1 MPDLDLEKWEAQ
13 EPPRGFAARVVGA
26 AQAEHRIEKR
36 RRGGRVFA
44 GLLVVVT
51 MAAAIVLA
59 FRLKSAAAHGDVVA
73 DARREVRVGTRAVA
87 VLEKGAHVVWDGDSI
102 KQSDGDVFWRVEPGA
117 RFTVATPVAD
127 VTVKGTCFRVKV
139 RSGEDDMNRRD
150 VAAATMGAALAAA
163 TFVGVYEGK
172 VAVSHAGTSVDV
184 GPGQGV
190 RADGAGVGQPGEAAS
205 TELGFDRGAPP
216 SESAFAEAN
225 ANLANTVS
233 DYRRRL
239 EANESDK
246 EKLEAKLKEAERR
259 LAIVQNDGAPPKSE
273 WDLSEGDWK
282 ELEKQGT
289 VKARY
294 PCDDADPHLSTRTL
308 DELGLSP
315 SDAPTVEA
323 ALARSDQRLRDVV
336 IPLCAQIV
344 GSAELANRLG
354 ESTCIAVVRDSAR
367 GEHSADAIHLVAA
380 IRAGDAPVPGPNDK
394 TDARTKLLLAETGAL
409 TAFEGD
415 LAQAFG
421 PEEAHRI
428 ATSDSLGMCKSVYRS
443 GNGPPAP

>member
-1 MPDLDLEKWEAQ
+1 MPDREWESWDAQ
-13 EPPRGFAARVVGA
+13 EPPPGFAARVV
-26 AQAEHRIEKR
+26 AEALAEQRTGR
-36 RRGGRVFA
+36 RRRSGRVLA
-44 GLLVVVT
+44 GAVVLAT
-51 MAAAIVLA
+51 MAAGLVMA
-59 FRLKSAAAHGDVVA
+59 FRIHNANERGDVVA

-87 VLEKGAHVVWDGDSI
+87 VLEKGAHVTWNGDAI
-102 KQSDGDVFWRVEPGA
+102 TQGGGDVFWRVEPGA
-117 RFTVATPVAD
+117 RFTVHTAAAD

-139 RSGEDDMNRRD
+139 LGSEGAAP
-150 VAAATMGAALAAA
+150 AAAA
-163 TFVGVYEGK
+163 FVGVYEGK
-172 VAVSHAGTSVDV
+172 VAVSHADTTVDV

-190 RADGAGVGQPGEAAS
+190 RVVGGAVGQPSEASSA
-205 TELGFDRGAPP
+205 ELGFDESAPP

-239 EANESDK
+239 EANERDK
-246 EKLEAKLKEAERR
+246 ERLEGKLKDAERR
-259 LAIVQNDGAPPKSE
+259 LAVVQNDGAPPKSE
-273 WDLSEGDWK
+273 WDLSQADWK

-294 PCDDADPHLSTRTL
+294 PCDDADPHLSGQAI

-315 SDAPTVEA
+315 NDASAVEA

-336 IPLCAQIV
+336 IPLCAQIL

-354 ESTCIAVVRDSAR
+354 ESTCIAVVRDSGKR
-367 GEHSADAIHLVAA
+367 EQSSDAVHLVAA
-380 IRAGDAPVPGPNDK
+380 IRAGDAPVPRPNDK

-415 LAQAFG
+415 LAQTFG
-421 PEEAHRI
+421 PEQAHRI
-428 ATSDSLGMCKSVYRS
+428 ATDDSLSMCKSVYRT
-443 GNGPPAP
+443 NNAPPP